1 MNSQRFLIL
10 LTAALLIIG
19 GGLFLSARRSAT
31 NGEPQ
36 GGALYP
42 ALAAELGSVNSLSVR
57 KASATPNVT
66 LQRKGENWTVAQRAD
81 YPADVTKLRK
91 LLLSLTDAKIIE
103 KKTAD
108 PANFPLIGV
117 EDPASPSTAGT
128 QIDFTAQDGAH
139 SLIIGKS
146 SGEGN
151 FVRRGG
157 ENQSF
162 LIAPSLFVE
171 TEPKSWIDSKL
182 IDIPVATIQ
191 RIEIKPAGGASYSV
205 HRLPA
210 PAAAPKSDKDAGAAH
225 AGAASAASA
234 PAATPAAAPAPPPPD
249 PGFALD
255 GVPAGRKAADAQTL
269 TPSSSAFSGLTAD
282 DVAPVSDVDFGKPS
296 TATLTSS
303 DGSVV
308 TITGVV
314 LGDKHW
320 IQFAGIKDAA
330 FAAKSAGRAYEV
342 AGYRYDGIFRPLEQL
357 LVPKETPAAAPVKG
371 AKAMPAA
378 RPPKPP
384 ASKPT
389 TGP

>member
-1 MNSQRFLIL
+1 MNNQRFLIL
-10 LTAALLIIG
+10 LVAALLIIG

-31 NGEPQ
+31 QAEPQ

-42 ALAAELGSVNSLSVR
+42 ALAAELGSVNRLSVR

-66 LQRKGENWTVAQRAD
+66 LEKKAEDWTVAQRAG

-108 PANFPLIGV
+108 PANFPIIGV
-117 EDPASPSTAGT
+117 DDPASPSTAGT

-162 LIAPSLFVE
+162 LVAPSLFVE
-171 TEPKSWIDSKL
+171 TEPKFWIDSKL
-182 IDIPVATIQ
+182 IDIPVANIQ
-191 RIEIKPAGGASYSV
+191 RIEIKPAAGAGYSV

-210 PAAAPKSDKDAGAAH
+210 PAPAPAPKNDKDAT
-225 AGAASAASA
+225 AASAAPASA
-234 PAATPAAAPAPPPPD
+234 ASPPAAAPAPPPD
-249 PGFALD
+249 PGFTLD

-269 TPSSSAFSGLTAD
+269 APSSSAFSGLTAE
-282 DVAPVSDVDFGKPS
+282 DVAPLSEVDFGKPS
-296 TATLTSS
+296 TASVALN

-308 TITGVV
+308 TLSGVV

-320 IQFAGIKDAA
+320 IQFAGIKDAQ
-330 FAAKSAGRAYEV
+330 FAAKSSGRAYEV

-357 LVPKETPAAAPVKG
+357 LMPKETPAAATVKG
-371 AKAMPAA
+371 AAAKSPAA
-378 RPPKPP
+378 HPPKPP
-384 ASKPT
+384 AAKPSS
-389 TGP
+389 GP